1 MKKTVKQSDSVSNTR
16 LLINNR
22 ISPALQLNRLKSF
35 MSSPVLLK
43 TKTKN
48 RVLLIEPVPDSSKPR
63 KISDK
68 PLAEFSLFALPKMAS
83 LLDSLTTRGFFT
95 IPSIS
100 RISSSLASSS
110 SFASS
115 SSSISSFLTP
125 SVLSYS
131 HQHSHSRFPFPVS
144 ATLDGS
150 SAEEE
155 LDFEEFE
162 EFAEDNYADDSDI
175 EDDSIDI
182 SVLEKEARDIVRD
195 YATTLSRELKLGNF
209 GFFFLIVFLSYVW
222 NPIVSVLNNGS

>member
-1 MKKTVKQSDSVSNTR
+1 
-16 LLINNR
+16 
-22 ISPALQLNRLKSF
+22 
-35 MSSPVLLK
+35 
-43 TKTKN
+43 
-48 RVLLIEPVPDSSKPR
+48 
-63 KISDK
+63 
-68 PLAEFSLFALPKMAS
+68 MAS

-100 RISSSLASSS
+100 RISSPLASSS

-209 GFFFLIVFLSYVW
+209 FFLLCFCHMCGIPLS
-222 NPIVSVLNNGS
+222 VS

>member
-1 MKKTVKQSDSVSNTR
+1 MKKTVKQSESVSNMR

-100 RISSSLASSS
+100 RISSS

-115 SSSISSFLTP
+115 SSSISSFSTP

-155 LDFEEFE
+155 LDFEEFEEFE

-209 GFFFLIVFLSYVW
+209 GFFF
-222 NPIVSVLNNGS
+222 